1 MKKKIKNEAFR
12 PALLGLALATC
23 MTGALV
29 QEVLAAPAPLGTHA
43 AALPA
48 DILIQLRPNTALT
61 ASLVYAFDR
70 AAGVTLRVTRN
81 LGAGS
86 YLLHPVRAE
95 SALAMQQ
102 IARRLQMNPSVL
114 TASLYQPAAPQYVV
128 SPNGQSITLNPTTLQ
143 KNTVPIRQYRWQQF
157 LGPRVSLAMN
167 RKTAQLTFATP
178 QTIRRND
185 ASATSPTGTTS
196 PPGTTSPTG
205 TTTGTP
211 ASSPGVNPGDLTA
224 PPSDCSNA
232 GAPNFAF
239 YHAFS
244 AAFHIIDATGNL
256 RDLSLAATQT
266 TISMADH
273 EVAVNGDAKDFS
285 FSGAPSAISGTIHLA
300 PAAGGTVDATFEGNP
315 SFATGTYHAVDANG
329 TPHDNTFHTNFT
341 GMLGDVAP
349 YATNKNGFL
358 CTPSQTPA
366 NSTLVPGPIDTTG
379 GTAPAPSSGS
389 SPTATGTTDPAAGQ
403 PVASSAPTA
412 TATPV
417 ASSSLHRKIT
427 AAAARRTV
435 QPSTILGFR
444 LIETDKAG
452 VAHVTNVYVRV
463 HQPSSTIKRVQ

>member
-1 MKKKIKNEAFR
+1 MKKTTRKEAFR
-12 PALLGLALATC
+12 PALLGFAIATC
-23 MTGALV
+23 MAGALV
-29 QEVLAAPAPLGTHA
+29 PEVLAAPASLGTRA
-43 AALPA
+43 TALPT
-48 DILIQLRPNTALT
+48 DIMIQLRPNTALT
-61 ASLVYAFDR
+61 APLVYAFDR

-86 YLLHPVRAE
+86 YLLHPIRAE
-95 SALAMQQ
+95 SAQAMQQ
-102 IARRLQMNPSVL
+102 IVRRLQMNPSVL
-114 TASLYQPAAPQYVV
+114 VASLYQPATPQYVV
-128 SPNGQSITLNPTTLQ
+128 SPNGQSLTLNPTTLQ
-143 KNTVPIRQYRWQQF
+143 KNAAPIRQYRWQQF

-167 RKTAQLTFATP
+167 RKTAQLTFSTP
-178 QTIRRND
+178 QTIKRND
-185 ASATSPTGTTS
+185 ASATSPTGTT
-196 PPGTTSPTG
+196 
-205 TTTGTP
+205 TGTP
-211 ASSPGVNPGDLTA
+211 TNSPGVNPGDLTA

-273 EVAVNGDAKDFS
+273 EVAVNGDTKDFS

-315 SFATGTYHAVDANG
+315 AFATGTYHAVDANG
-329 TPHDNTFHTNFT
+329 TPTDHTFHTNFT

-349 YATNKNGFL
+349 YTTNKNGFL
-358 CTPSQTPA
+358 CTPAQTPA
-366 NSTLVPGPIDTTG
+366 NSTLVPGPIDSSG
-379 GTAPAPSSGS
+379 GTIPAPTSGS
-389 SPTATGTTDPAAGQ
+389 SPTATGTTAPATGQPAA
-403 PVASSAPTA
+403 SSDPTA

-417 ASSSLHRKIT
+417 TPTSVRRKIT

-444 LIETDKAG
+444 LIETDKTG

-463 HQPSSTIKRVQ
+463 HQPSSTIRRVQ